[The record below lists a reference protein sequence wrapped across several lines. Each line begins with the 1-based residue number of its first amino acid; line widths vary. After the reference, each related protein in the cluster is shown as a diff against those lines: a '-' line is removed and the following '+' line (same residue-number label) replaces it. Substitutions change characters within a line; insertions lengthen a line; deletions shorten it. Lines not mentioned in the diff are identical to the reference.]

1 MDAMVTIPKPANIN
15 FAQASTAGSSVL
27 TAFLG
32 VFNGLKVPLLDPD
45 HLPKQNDE
53 WALVF
58 GGSSSVGKFAVQALK
73 LAGYRV
79 VSTGSAKSF
88 GVRLP

>member
-1 MDAMVTIPKPANIN
+1 MTIPKPANID
-15 FAQASTAGSSVL
+15 FAQASTAGSSVF

-32 VFNGLKVPLLDPD
+32 VFDGLKVPLLDPQ
-45 HLPKQNDE
+45 HLPEQSDE

-73 LAGYRV
+73 LAGYKV
-79 VSTGSAKSF
+79 VSTGSTKSF
-88 GVRLP
+88 DVCFP